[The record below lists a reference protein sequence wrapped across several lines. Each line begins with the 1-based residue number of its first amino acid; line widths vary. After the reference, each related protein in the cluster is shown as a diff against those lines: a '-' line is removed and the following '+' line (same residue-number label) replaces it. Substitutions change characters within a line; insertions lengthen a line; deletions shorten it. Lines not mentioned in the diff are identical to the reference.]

1 MYKKG
6 DSEWYGLVKGLASE
20 FEFKF
25 KFMLTSNCWLNVKKL
40 RKLGFAVEIGWL
52 EPGRTQ
58 SIDGNREAFHT
69 RR

>member
-1 MYKKG
+1 M
-6 DSEWYGLVKGLASE
+6 KGLASE

-52 EPGRTQ
+52 ELGELKASMET
-58 SIDGNREAFHT
+58 EKCYT
-69 RR
+69 RDDRNVEEKRDAGDS